1 MIAIIDLRVAL
12 VAVLCIAASAGLAVL
27 TLWFWRNARLE
38 SPVLAPLEVMSERRF
53 KKASE
58 DRRQTLLDEVRGL
71 ASAPRV
77 APQKPA
83 VKAAV
88 ATFVD
93 VEDDPIF
100 EEPIEDEWYADT
112 EESSE
117 AVAPIIDPLLGRR
130 GN

>member
-12 VAVLCIAASAGLAVL
+12 VALACLAASAGLATL
-27 TLWFWRNARLE
+27 TFWFWRNARLE

-58 DRRQTLLDEVRGL
+58 DRRQVLLDEVRGL
-71 ASAPRV
+71 ATVVATVPQKWAAQSRV
-77 APQKPA
+77 A
-83 VKAAV
+83 
-88 ATFVD
+88 TTIEYVD
-93 VEDDPIF
+93 
-100 EEPIEDEWYADT
+100 EEPIADEPY
-112 EESSE
+112 EELEYGGE